1 MQMLS
6 SEKLLEIWE
15 AGLSHRPLNR
25 AIEVLRMA
33 GIGPHDPAMLPLG
46 VRDRYLLALREATFG
61 SEINGIAH
69 CPECGEPVEMQFTA
83 AEIKLPAVDAPETLV
98 LDCGGYAVRFHLP
111 TSEDLLGLEL
121 SGELAGA
128 EEEDDLRVLE
138 RCVSEVSRDGQ
149 PITTAE
155 LPAELRIAVAETM
168 AASDPQAQVEMAL
181 ECPACHKGW
190 LEMFDIESFFWNE
203 LQAWAVRMLREIHQ
217 LASAYGW
224 SQREILALSPLRRS
238 VYLNLITE

>member
-61 SEINGIAH
+61 SEIHGIAH
-69 CPECGEPVEMQFTA
+69 CPECGEPVEMQFTVA
-83 AEIKLPAVDAPETLV
+83 DIKLPAVDAPETLA

-111 TSEDLLGLEL
+111 TSEDLLSLD
-121 SGELAGA
+121 SAGELAGA
-128 EEEDDLRVLE
+128 AEEADLRVLE

-149 PITTAE
+149 PITAAE
-155 LPAELRIAVAETM
+155 LPAELRTAVAETM

-181 ECPACHKGW
+181 ECPACHKSW

-203 LQAWAVRMLREIHQ
+203 LQPWAVRMLREIHQ

-224 SQREILALSPLRRS
+224 SQREILSLTPLRRS